1 VRNRSRYSRPHTEHF
16 QLPTR
21 KWVDRTSFQEI
32 TFTDAF
38 GETLNKKFVGTLN
51 TAKPARKLMTI
62 EEALEHPDAYQA
74 LIESNCMRAVAQLA
88 RNDLIATHPLQVDR
102 IMHLWFVRWWAMLR
116 LSLFDAIKME
126 ADKLNV
132 FEALELVYEAY
143 PQFFPDRVK

>member
-1 VRNRSRYSRPHTEHF
+1 
-16 QLPTR
+16 
-21 KWVDRTSFQEI
+21 
-32 TFTDAF
+32 
-38 GETLNKKFVGTLN
+38 LN

-74 LIESNCMRAVAQLA
+74 LIESNSMRAVAQLA

-116 LSLFDAIKME
+116 LSLFDAIKLE

-132 FEALELVYEAY
+132 FEAQELVYEAY